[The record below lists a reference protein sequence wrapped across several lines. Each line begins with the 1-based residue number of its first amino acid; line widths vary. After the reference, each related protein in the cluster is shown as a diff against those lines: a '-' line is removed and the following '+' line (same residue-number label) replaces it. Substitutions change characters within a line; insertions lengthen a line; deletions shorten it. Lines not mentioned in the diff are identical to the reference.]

1 METKRFERVDFKKKK
16 LKRQGL
22 RHTLVE
28 GEEEVMDGHSFSTVA
43 VKIKNMIREAIYFS
57 LLLTSWKPLN
67 LHVKLVFGFCLSG
80 IFSAGMEY

>member
-1 METKRFERVDFKKKK
+1 M
-16 LKRQGL
+16 
-22 RHTLVE
+22 E